1 MQIPLMKTFQSKVIK
16 MIDYTLEDWRW
27 EHRWGQRF
35 ALILCQIFLSGRR
48 PDDYKAGWKYNS
60 LGIKVAGTI
69 KETKSGNY

>member
-35 ALILCQIFLSGRR
+35 ALYFAKYFWVGGGQMAT
-48 PDDYKAGWKYNS
+48 KQAGNTT
-60 LGIKVAGTI
+60 V
-69 KETKSGNY
+69 